1 MSQPNPNDKPFEQQ
15 RSDAAR
21 AALESQ
27 TKKDSENSDESKTE
41 NSADNESDTE

>member
-15 RSDAAR
+15 RSDAAK

-27 TKKDSENSDESKTE
+27 TKKDSENSKSE
-41 NSADNESDTE
+41 NSDNNESDSE

>member
-1 MSQPNPNDKPFEQQ
+1 MSQPNPNDTPFEQQ

-27 TKKDSENSDESKTE
+27 SKKDSENSETE
-41 NSADNESDTE
+41 NSDDNESDSE